1 VSAKLRVLSHL
12 PLDLIARVPEAH
24 PDVELVVIP
33 EEGELDPGLRGDVLL
48 TMTWDLPNTA
58 QVLKRGIRWVHTY
71 GTGVDRF
78 PFEALGGAALTCSRG
93 ASAVPISEWALAVM
107 LAFEKEL
114 PERWIH
120 EPGEPWTVVRP
131 LGGLHGRR
139 LGIVGFGGIGQAL
152 ADRALPFGMRIR
164 ALRRSPAG
172 AAGEGGEGVEFAR
185 DLGELMAFADHLVL
199 AAPATRETH
208 HMIGRAALARAR
220 QGLHLVNIARGS
232 LVDQDAL
239 REALDADRIA
249 RASLDTVT
257 PEPLPAGHWLYTHP
271 KVRLSPHI
279 SWSGPGSFDALI
291 NPFIENLRR
300 FKAGEKL
307 IHQVNTALGY

>member
-1 VSAKLRVLSHL
+1 MSAKLRVLSHL
-12 PLDLIARVPEAH
+12 PLDLIARVREVH

-33 EEGELDPGLRGDVLL
+33 DKGELDAELRGDVLL

-114 PERWIH
+114 PERWIR

-139 LGIVGFGGIGQAL
+139 LGIVGFGGIGRAL
-152 ADRALPFGMRIR
+152 AARALPFGMRIR

-172 AAGEGGEGVEFAR
+172 AGEGEVEFSR

-199 AAPATRETH
+199 AAPATKETH
-208 HMIGRAALARAR
+208 HIIGRDALARAR

-239 REALDADRIA
+239 REALDAERIA

-307 IHQVNTALGY
+307 IYQVNTALGY

>member
-1 VSAKLRVLSHL
+1 
-12 PLDLIARVPEAH
+12 
-24 PDVELVVIP
+24 
-33 EEGELDPGLRGDVLL
+33 
-48 TMTWDLPNTA
+48 M
-58 QVLKRGIRWVHTY
+58 
-71 GTGVDRF
+71 
-78 PFEALGGAALTCSRG
+78 
-93 ASAVPISEWALAVM
+93 
-107 LAFEKEL
+107 
-114 PERWIH
+114 
-120 EPGEPWTVVRP
+120 
-131 LGGLHGRR
+131 
-139 LGIVGFGGIGQAL
+139 
-152 ADRALPFGMRIR
+152 
-164 ALRRSPAG
+164 
-172 AAGEGGEGVEFAR
+172 
-185 DLGELMAFADHLVL
+185 
-199 AAPATRETH
+199 
-208 HMIGRAALARAR
+208 ARAR

-271 KVRLSPHI
+271 KVRLSPPI

>member
-1 VSAKLRVLSHL
+1 MSAKLRVLSHL
-12 PLDLIARVPEAH
+12 PLDLIARVREVH

-33 EEGELDPGLRGDVLL
+33 DKGELDAELRGDVLL

-114 PERWIH
+114 PERWIR

-139 LGIVGFGGIGQAL
+139 LGIVGFGGIGRAL
-152 ADRALPFGMRIR
+152 AARALPFGMRIR

-172 AAGEGGEGVEFAR
+172 AGEGEVEFAR

-199 AAPATRETH
+199 AAPATKETH
-208 HMIGRAALARAR
+208 HIIGLDALARAR

-239 REALDADRIA
+239 REALDAERIA

-307 IHQVNTALGY
+307 IYQVNTALGY